1 MHLVMTVKEWRREIS
16 SLLLAFIRDRQRVVN
31 ALTVAVIF
39 IGITGFGAC
48 QHTRLA
54 RYMSITYAVLAAL
67 GLQLSLRSLPAGL
80 FIMWTAFIFYVH
92 PMTPILAAL
101 TAVLCAGG
109 LLVITSGAAKIKQVA
124 LNMICVYALA
134 NVLWQLLQITGH
146 TIGYSPVYHGWFS
159 LVGLQTNIGET
170 SALLAICLPAFFRR
184 RWVWLLPVPIAG
196 IIMAKVTVG
205 MMALGVVGILYVV
218 SVLARRKKQALIAL
232 SLLAATLA
240 AGIVHVTLIDPFI
253 WQEHKNSRLQTW
265 EESTLIALG
274 KPVRGQG
281 FGQFCTM
288 VPLLSTPLQ
297 LTVADRLR
305 LYDEVED
312 KEHFKALAQKITGGD
327 AAAYYK
333 DKKYP
338 DHFYFEAHNEFI
350 EVLFAA
356 GIPGLIFLLGALG
369 HIAWRGW
376 KQRDP
381 IPLFGLSA
389 SCAAATVW
397 FVWQIVP
404 IAVITVAWVGLCLA
418 GRNE

>member
-1 MHLVMTVKEWRREIS
+1 
-16 SLLLAFIRDRQRVVN
+16 
-31 ALTVAVIF
+31 
-39 IGITGFGAC
+39 
-48 QHTRLA
+48 
-54 RYMSITYAVLAAL
+54 
-67 GLQLSLRSLPAGL
+67 
-80 FIMWTAFIFYVH
+80 MWTAFIFYVH

-101 TAVLCAGG
+101 TAVLYAGG
-109 LLVITSGAAKIKQVA
+109 LLVITGRTVKIKHIV

-134 NVLWQLLQITGH
+134 NILWQLLQIAGH
-146 TIGYSPVYHGWFS
+146 TVGYNPVYHGWFS

-170 SALLAICLPAFFRR
+170 SALLAICLPAFCRR
-184 RWVWLLPVPIAG
+184 RWIWLLPLPIAG
-196 IIMAKVTVG
+196 IIMAKATVG
-205 MMALGVVGILYVV
+205 MLALGVVGIVYTI

-232 SLLAATLA
+232 SFLVATLA
-240 AGIVHVTLIDPFI
+240 AGIVHITLIDPFV
-253 WQEHKNSRLQTW
+253 WQDQKNTRLQTW
-265 EESTLIALG
+265 KESTVIAMG

-305 LYDEVED
+305 LYAEVED
-312 KEHFKALAQKITGGD
+312 KEHFKTLAHRITGGD

-356 GIPGLIFLLGALG
+356 GIPGLAFLLAALG

-381 IPLFGLSA
+381 IPLFGFIA

-404 IAVITVAWVGLCLA
+404 IAVITVAWAGLCLA

>member
-1 MHLVMTVKEWRREIS
+1 MHLVMTIKEWRREIS
-16 SLLLAFIRDRQRVVN
+16 SLLLTFIHDRQRVAN

-54 RYMSITYAVLAAL
+54 RYMSITYAVIAAL

-80 FIMWTAFIFYVH
+80 FIVWTAFIFYVH
-92 PMTPILAAL
+92 PLTPILAAL
-101 TAVLCAGG
+101 TAVLYAGG
-109 LLVITSGAAKIKQVA
+109 LLVITNMPGIKRTA
-124 LNMICVYALA
+124 LNAICIYACA

-146 TIGYSPVYHGWFS
+146 TIGYNPVYYGWFS

-184 RWVWLLPVPIAG
+184 RWAWLLPLPIAG
-196 IIMAKVTVG
+196 IIMAKATVG
-205 MMALGVVGILYVV
+205 MMALGVVGIVYTV
-218 SVLARRKKQALIAL
+218 SVLARRRKQALIAL
-232 SLLAATLA
+232 SLFAATLA
-240 AGIVHVTLIDPFI
+240 AGVVHVTLVDPFV
-253 WQEHKNSRLQTW
+253 WQEQKNTRLQTW
-265 EESTLIALG
+265 KESAVIAMG

-288 VPLLSTPLQ
+288 VPLLSTPFQ
-297 LTVADRLR
+297 LTVQDRRR
-305 LYDEVED
+305 LYEEVED
-312 KEHFKALAQKITGGD
+312 KAHFAALAHTITGGD

-333 DKKYP
+333 AKKYP

-356 GIPGLIFLLGALG
+356 GIPGLVFLLAALG

-381 IPLFGLSA
+381 IPLFGLTA

-404 IAVITVAWVGLCLA
+404 IAVITVAWAGICLT
-418 GRNE
+418 GRDE